1 MRRSIGVVTHTGLPV
16 IDGKFFVYENKIF
29 SIIIFISSKIF
40 GRFYN
45 YIYSN
50 KNMIINIVYNL

>member
-16 IDGKFFVYENKIF
+16 IDGKFF
-29 SIIIFISSKIF
+29 
-40 GRFYN
+40 YN

-50 KNMIINIVYNL
+50 KNMIINIVYTL